1 MSNLIKKNPFS
12 VMSLFDDFFTKD
24 LFDWSNKNFAEFG
37 STLPSVNV
45 KESDADYKLELAAPG
60 LKKEDF
66 KINLDGN
73 LLTISSE
80 KKEEKEDKD
89 KEGRYT
95 RREYNYQ
102 SFSRSFTLPEN
113 SKADDIKAEYKDGV
127 LNVVI
132 PKKEVKPI
140 EPKAKLIEVK

>member
-37 STLPSVNV
+37 STLPSVNI

-113 SKADDIKAEYKDGV
+113 SKTDDIKAEYKDGV
-127 LNVVI
+127 LNVLI

-140 EPKAKLIEVK
+140 EPKAKQIEVK